1 MPSGPEGGVDP
12 LIWAAVLGLAA
23 VIGFGGYQLVGATSA
38 APAAV
43 ATPKASTSTASG
55 TPTATAPATP
65 TVEQQALAALQQQ
78 RTTDAAAAV
87 PQGQWVAK
95 LASRYVGMQDPG
107 STSDAGNHTFV
118 ATDILA
124 EHQQLRAGANFG
136 AQILLVSSTDFGA
149 KETAAGKPL
158 WVTVATD
165 GFRSA
170 NRVNRWCQRRFANLS
185 QEQVAAVCTP
195 IRLDKPTQ

>member
-38 APAAV
+38 ATSAV
-43 ATPKASTSTASG
+43 ATPKASTRAATG
-55 TPTATAPATP
+55 TPTAPATP
-65 TVEQQALAALQQQ
+65 TAEQQALVALQQQ

-87 PQGQWVAK
+87 PDGQWVAK
-95 LASRYVGMQDPG
+95 LASRYVGMEDPS

-149 KETAAGKPL
+149 KETAEGKPL
-158 WVTVATD
+158 WVTVATN

-170 NRVNRWCQRRFANLS
+170 NRVNRWCERRFANLS
-185 QEQVAAVCTP
+185 QEQVAAVCSP
-195 IRLDKPTQ
+195 IRLEKPTS